1 MSWVEI
7 IGLLG
12 TVFVLISFFMKDVK
26 KIRCVNII
34 GAILF
39 VIYGAIINAVA
50 TWVLNGVLIVVH
62 IVFLI
67 KDKRNKNNQ
76 KE

>member
-26 KIRCVNII
+26 KIRCVNIV

-67 KDKRNKNNQ
+67 KDNQNKNNQ

>member
-12 TVFVLISFFMKDVK
+12 TVFVLISFFMKNVK
-26 KIRCVNII
+26 KIRCVNIV

-39 VIYGAIINAVA
+39 VVYGAIINAVA

-67 KDKRNKNNQ
+67 KDNQNKNNQ

>member
-50 TWVLNGVLIVVH
+50 TWVLNGALVAVH

>member
-1 MSWVEI
+1 MSWVET

-39 VIYGAIINAVA
+39 VVYGAIINAVA
-50 TWVLNGVLIVVH
+50 TWVLNGALVVVH

-67 KDKRNKNNQ
+67 KDKRNKNKQ

>member
-50 TWVLNGVLIVVH
+50 TWILNGVLVVVH

-67 KDKRNKNNQ
+67 KDKQNKSNQ

>member
-12 TVFVLISFFMKDVK
+12 TVFVLISFFMKNVK
-26 KIRCVNII
+26 KIRCVNIV

-50 TWVLNGVLIVVH
+50 TWVLNGVLVIIHV
-62 IVFLI
+62 VFLI
-67 KDKRNKNNQ
+67 KDNQNKNNQ